1 MSAEIVCI
9 GQAVIDCITRGKE
22 EKPHKK
28 NVYRAERI
36 SLNPGGDALNEA
48 TILAHLGHRVK
59 LVCGVGDDVAGN
71 LIFHEMERQ
80 GVDVSDVTRTASL
93 TTPIANLMVGMDGTR
108 VSINSGATKLE
119 GYIPSENV
127 VKGA

>member
-28 NVYRAERI
+28 NVYRAENI
-36 SLNPGGDALNEA
+36 SLNTGGDAINESV
-48 TILAHLGHRVK
+48 ILSRLGHRVK

-71 LIFHEMERQ
+71 LILHEMER
-80 GVDVSDVTRTASL
+80 
-93 TTPIANLMVGMDGTR
+93 
-108 VSINSGATKLE
+108 
-119 GYIPSENV
+119 
-127 VKGA
+127 